1 MHVDNNIDF
10 LLGCEDLKQVFAEL
24 ALQLNNNN
32 NKDNNRIVYNIIE
45 NLNKNNLI
53 LILDNISLNALIK
66 DEIILNNYL
75 FIIGEIP
82 VDIMDQL
89 SVNYVNYEIIIEPIN
104 ILALLEKFKNLIE
117 QNIAALSEIKKFKE
131 FNYSSRLKT
140 IYVGDASLYLTD
152 KENEIFQTLIDNK
165 NISLNKKQLLSKVW
179 NYSEGIDT
187 HTLET
192 HIYFMRQKIE
202 KKLNLNN
209 IIIHID
215 DGYQI
220 NISSKY

>member
-1 MHVDNNIDF
+1 MYVGNNIDF
-10 LLGCEDLKQVFAEL
+10 LLGCEDLKQVFTEL
-24 ALQLNNNN
+24 VLQLNNND
-32 NKDNNRIVYNIIE
+32 KDNNRIVYNIIE
-45 NLNKNNLI
+45 NLNKNNSI
-53 LILDNISLNALIK
+53 LILDNVSLNALIK
-66 DEIILNNYL
+66 DKIILNNYL

-82 VDIMDQL
+82 IDIVDQL

-104 ILALLEKFKNLIE
+104 ILSLLKKLKNLIE

-179 NYSEGIDT
+179 NYSEDIDT

-192 HIYFMRQKIE
+192 HIYIMRQKIE

-220 NISSKY
+220 NISS

>member
-10 LLGCEDLKQVFAEL
+10 LLGCEDLKQVFTEL
-24 ALQLNNNN
+24 VLQLNNND
-32 NKDNNRIVYNIIE
+32 KDNNRIVYNIIE
-45 NLNKNNLI
+45 NLNKNNSI
-53 LILDNISLNALIK
+53 LILDNVSLNALIK
-66 DEIILNNYL
+66 DKIILNNYL

-82 VDIMDQL
+82 MDIADQL

-104 ILALLEKFKNLIE
+104 ILALLKKFKNLIE
-117 QNIAALSEIKKFKE
+117 QNIVALSEIKKFKE

-179 NYSEGIDT
+179 NYSEDIDT

-192 HIYFMRQKIE
+192 HIYIMRQKIE

-220 NISSKY
+220 NISY

>member
-1 MHVDNNIDF
+1 M
-10 LLGCEDLKQVFAEL
+10 
-24 ALQLNNNN
+24 
-32 NKDNNRIVYNIIE
+32 
-45 NLNKNNLI
+45 
-53 LILDNISLNALIK
+53 
-66 DEIILNNYL
+66 
-75 FIIGEIP
+75 
-82 VDIMDQL
+82 
-89 SVNYVNYEIIIEPIN
+89 
-104 ILALLEKFKNLIE
+104 
-117 QNIAALSEIKKFKE
+117 SEIKKFKE

-165 NISLNKKQLLSKVW
+165 NISLIKSNFIKSVEL
-179 NYSEGIDT
+179 EGSIDT

-192 HIYFMRQKIE
+192 IFILMRQKIE

-220 NISSKY
+220 NISS

>member
-10 LLGCEDLKQVFAEL
+10 LLGCEDLKQVFTEL

-32 NKDNNRIVYNIIE
+32 DKDNNRIVYNIIE
-45 NLNKNNLI
+45 NLNKNNSI
-53 LILDNISLNALIK
+53 LILDNVSLNALIK
-66 DEIILNNYL
+66 DKIILNNYL

-82 VDIMDQL
+82 IDIADQL

-117 QNIAALSEIKKFKE
+117 QNIVALSEIKKFKE

-179 NYSEGIDT
+179 NYSEDIDT

-192 HIYFMRQKIE
+192 HIYIMRQKIE

-220 NISSKY
+220 NISS

>member
-1 MHVDNNIDF
+1 MYVDNNIDF
-10 LLGCEDLKQVFAEL
+10 LLGCEDLKQVFTEL
-24 ALQLNNNN
+24 VLQLNNND
-32 NKDNNRIVYNIIE
+32 KDNNRIVYNIIE
-45 NLNKNNLI
+45 NLNKNNSI
-53 LILDNISLNALIK
+53 LILDNVSLNALIK
-66 DEIILNNYL
+66 DKIILNNYL

-82 VDIMDQL
+82 IDIADQL

-117 QNIAALSEIKKFKE
+117 QNIVALSEIKKFKE

-179 NYSEGIDT
+179 NYSEDIDT

-192 HIYFMRQKIE
+192 HIYIMRQKIE

-220 NISSKY
+220 NISS

>member
-1 MHVDNNIDF
+1 MYVDNNIDF
-10 LLGCEDLKQVFAEL
+10 LLGCEDLKQVFTEL
-24 ALQLNNNN
+24 ALQLNNND
-32 NKDNNRIVYNIIE
+32 KDNNRIVYNIIE
-45 NLNKNNLI
+45 NLNKNNSI
-53 LILDNISLNALIK
+53 LILDNVSLNALIK
-66 DEIILNNYL
+66 DKIILNNYL

-82 VDIMDQL
+82 IDIADQL
-89 SVNYVNYEIIIEPIN
+89 SVNYEIIIEPIN
-104 ILALLEKFKNLIE
+104 ILSLLEKFKNLIE

-192 HIYFMRQKIE
+192 HIYIMRQKIE

-220 NISSKY
+220 NISS

>member
-10 LLGCEDLKQVFAEL
+10 LLGCEDLKQVFTEL
-24 ALQLNNNN
+24 VLQLNNND
-32 NKDNNRIVYNIIE
+32 KDNNRIVYNIIE
-45 NLNKNNLI
+45 NLNKNNSI
-53 LILDNISLNALIK
+53 LILDNVSLNALIK
-66 DEIILNNYL
+66 DKIILNNYL

-82 VDIMDQL
+82 IDIADQL

-104 ILALLEKFKNLIE
+104 ILALLEKLKNLIE
-117 QNIAALSEIKKFKE
+117 QNIVALSEIKKFKE

-179 NYSEGIDT
+179 NYSEDIDT

-192 HIYFMRQKIE
+192 HIYIMRQKIE

-220 NISSKY
+220 NISS